1 MKSDLVDPTVGPHE
15 PRKHRKHSKRRDR
28 KRDRPATEA
37 PEWFDLDLFAPTS
50 KPGSRFDDTVALPI
64 DAPRRLDAVAAAA
77 GLRLRALPEPHELGE
92 RTLRYRERLQRVL
105 HDAATATARLAA
117 GTYGSCL
124 DCSSPI
130 SLAILTQRPWAPRCV
145 SCALDI

>member
-1 MKSDLVDPTVGPHE
+1 MKPDLVEPTVDTRE
-15 PRKHRKHSKRRDR
+15 HRTRSKRRDR
-28 KRDRPATEA
+28 KRAHPVTEV

-50 KPGSRFDDTVALPI
+50 EPGSRFDDTVALPI

-92 RTLRYRERLQRVL
+92 RTIRYRERLQQVL

-117 GTYGSCL
+117 GTYGSCR

-145 SCALDI
+145 YCALDI